1 MLFMVRKGIRCRSY
15 HSIKR
20 SPKINDKFM
29 KEYDKNKESSYL
41 KYGDVNNFYDWA
53 MPQKLFVN

>member
-1 MLFMVRKGIRCRSY
+1 MLLMVRKGIRCRSY

-20 SPKINDKFM
+20 STKINDKFM

-41 KYGDVNNFYDWA
+41 KYGDVNNFYDWE